1 MATEIY
7 GLVLTGGAS
16 TRMGRDKAEITYGA
30 QPQWRAAADILAPI
44 CARTYWSCTAKQ
56 RDDWGIGE
64 SGVLDQVPGHGP
76 ASGIHAAFLRAPDA
90 AWLVIGCDYPFL
102 ETHDFHRLLEV
113 RAPGVD
119 AVTFLNHET
128 AEIEPMISLWEPA
141 AVQHF
146 MQRFAAGEY
155 SPRRIL
161 QSCKLVTVVPREPQ
175 ILHNRNSSA
184 E

>member
-1 MATEIY
+1 MATELY
-7 GLVLTGGAS
+7 GLVLTGGTS
-16 TRMGRDKAEITYGA
+16 SRMGRDKAEITYGA
-30 QPQWRAAADILAPI
+30 QPQWRAAADLLAPI

-64 SGVLDQVPGHGP
+64 SGVLDQVSGHGP
-76 ASGIHAAFLRAPDA
+76 ASGIHAAFLHAPDA

-102 ETHDFHRLLEV
+102 ETQDIRRLLEA
-113 RAPGVD
+113 RAPGID

>member
-1 MATEIY
+1 MATELH

-16 TRMGRDKAEITYGA
+16 SHMGRDKAEITYGA
-30 QPQWRAAADILAPI
+30 QPQWRAAADLLAPI
-44 CARTYWSCTAKQ
+44 CARTDWSCTAKQ
-56 RDDWGIGE
+56 RADWGIGE

-76 ASGIHAAFLRAPDA
+76 ASGIHAAFLRAPNA

-102 ETHDFHRLLEV
+102 ETHDIRRLLEV

-161 QSCKLVTVVPREPQ
+161 QACKLVTVVPREPQ
-175 ILHNRNSSA
+175 ILHNRNSPA

>member
-1 MATEIY
+1 MATELY

-16 TRMGRDKAEITYGA
+16 SRMGRDKAEIIYGE
-30 QPQWRAAADILAPI
+30 QPQWRAAADIVAPI

-64 SGVLDQVPGHGP
+64 SGIVDQVPGHGP
-76 ASGIHAAFLRAPDA
+76 ASGIHAAFLHAPDA
-90 AWLVIGCDYPFL
+90 AWIVIGCDYPFL
-102 ETHDFHRLLEV
+102 ETQDIRRLLEA

-119 AVTFLNHET
+119 AVTFLNHQT
-128 AEIEPMISLWEPA
+128 AEIDPMISLWEPA

-146 MQRFAAGEY
+146 MQRFAAGEQ
-155 SPRRIL
+155 STRRIL
-161 QSCKLVTVVPREPQ
+161 QSCKLVTVMPREQ
-175 ILHNRNSSA
+175 RVLHNRNTPT

>member
-1 MATEIY
+1 
-7 GLVLTGGAS
+7 
-16 TRMGRDKAEITYGA
+16 MGRDKAEITYGE

-56 RDDWGIGE
+56 RSDWGIGE
-64 SGVLDQVPGHGP
+64 WGVLDHVSGHGP

-90 AWLVIGCDYPFL
+90 AWIVIGCDYPLL
-102 ETHDFHRLLEV
+102 ETQDIRRLLEA
-113 RAPGVD
+113 RAPEVD
-119 AVTFLNHET
+119 AVTFLNHQT

-141 AVQHF
+141 AVQQF
-146 MQRFAAGEY
+146 MERFAAGEY

-161 QSCKLVTVVPREPQ
+161 QSCKLVTVMPRGQ
-175 ILHNRNSSA
+175 RVLHNRNSPT

>member
-1 MATEIY
+1 MATELY

-30 QPQWRAAADILAPI
+30 QPQWRAAADIVAPI

-64 SGVLDQVPGHGP
+64 SGIVDQVPGHGP

-102 ETHDFHRLLEV
+102 ETHDIRRLLEA

-161 QSCKLVTVVPREPQ
+161 QACKLVTVVPREPQ
-175 ILHNRNSSA
+175 ILNNRNSPA

>member
-1 MATEIY
+1 MATELY

-16 TRMGRDKAEITYGA
+16 SRMGRDKAEITYGQ

-44 CARTYWSCTAKQ
+44 CVRTYWSCTAKQ

-64 SGVLDQVPGHGP
+64 AGILDQVPGHGP
-76 ASGIHAAFLRAPDA
+76 ASGMHAAFLRASDA
-90 AWLVIGCDYPFL
+90 AWIIIGCDYPFL
-102 ETHDFHRLLEV
+102 ETQDIRRLLAA
-113 RAPGVD
+113 RTPGVD

-141 AVQHF
+141 AVQQF
-146 MQRFAAGEY
+146 VQRFAAGEY

-161 QSCKLVTVVPREPQ
+161 QSCKLVTLMPREQ
-175 ILHNRNSSA
+175 QVLHNRNSPK

>member
-1 MATEIY
+1 MATELY

-16 TRMGRDKAEITYGA
+16 TRMGRDKAEITYGE
-30 QPQWRAAADILAPI
+30 QPQWRAAADLLAPI
-44 CARTYWSCTAKQ
+44 CARIYWSCTAKQ

-64 SGVLDQVPGHGP
+64 SGVLDQVPGRGP

-102 ETHDFHRLLEV
+102 ETQDVRRLLEA
-113 RAPGVD
+113 RAPGID
-119 AVTFLNHET
+119 AVTLFNHET
-128 AEIEPMISLWEPA
+128 SAIEPMISFWEPA

-146 MQRFAAGEY
+146 MKRFAAGDH

-175 ILHNRNSSA
+175 ILHNRNSPA